1 MLGAVRHAAPLLV
14 LVAACSTTQSPFVR
28 VTHET
33 GRIYYT
39 RMETALHSPGGGFLT
54 FRDLVTRETVKLRD
68 GTYLAQECPASELDI
83 RQQEYLDDPSRV
95 PHVPPSSMGK

>member
-1 MLGAVRHAAPLLV
+1 LRLPALL
-14 LVAACSTTQSPFVR
+14 LLLAAACSTTQSPFVR

-33 GRIYYT
+33 GRIYYA

-54 FRDLVTRETVKLRD
+54 FRDLVTRETVKLKD

-83 RQQEYLDDPSRV
+83 RQREYLEDPSRV
-95 PHVPPSSMGK
+95 PHVPPSAMQK